1 MAIIPD
7 IRQVI
12 DAVYTKL
19 NADGTLTGL
28 ASLVSGPN
36 VKGDITLPYVHIR
49 PVQGLTDI
57 STKNSYGW
65 EYDLQIMIVSNDM
78 ESDVEM
84 ETLIDLV
91 VQDLHRNT
99 LSLSTDNHILTRLT
113 GLTPAVTSNDLNG
126 NILSFTITIVD

>member
-7 IRQVI
+7 IKQVI

-19 NADGTLTGL
+19 NADATLTGL

-36 VKGDITLPYVHIR
+36 VNPNTTLPYVHIR

-57 STKNSYGW
+57 STKNSFGF
-65 EYDLQIMIVSNDM
+65 EFDLQIMIVSEDM

-84 ETLIDLV
+84 DTITDLV
-91 VQDLHRNT
+91 IQDLHRNT
-99 LSLSTDNHILTRLT
+99 LSLATDNHILTRLT

-126 NILSFTITIVD
+126 VILSFIITLVD

>member
-7 IRQVI
+7 IKQVI

-19 NADGTLTGL
+19 NADASLTAI

-36 VKGDITLPYVHIR
+36 VNPNTTLPYVHIR

-65 EYDLQIMIVSNDM
+65 EFDLQVMIVSDDM

-84 ETLIDLV
+84 DTLTDLV

-99 LSLSTDNHILTRLT
+99 LSLATDNAILTRLT

-126 NILSFTITIVD
+126 IILSFIITLVD